1 MTDIMDKLIIIDSC
15 MREASRTK
23 MILDA
28 AREVL
33 SARYNIET
41 IDVILLAL
49 SSLWGLG
56 EVITLAAWN
65 LDYMPSEKVD
75 LKVREMA
82 ELARRIAGAF

>member
-15 MREASRTK
+15 MREESRTK

-41 IDVILLAL
+41 IDVNLLAL
-49 SSLWGLG
+49 PPVTP
-56 EVITLAAWN
+56 EV
-65 LDYMPSEKVD
+65 
-75 LKVREMA
+75 LKGKETA

>member
-41 IDVILLAL
+41 IDVNLLAL
-49 SSLWGLG
+49 PPVTP
-56 EVITLAAWN
+56 EV
-65 LDYMPSEKVD
+65 

>member
-1 MTDIMDKLIIIDSC
+1 MTDIMDKLIIIDYC
-15 MREASRTK
+15 MREESRTK

-41 IDVILLAL
+41 IDVNLLAL
-49 SSLWGLG
+49 PPVIP
-56 EVITLAAWN
+56 EV
-65 LDYMPSEKVD
+65 
-75 LKVREMA
+75 LKVRETA